1 MKVFEYESPEF
12 KTVKEMNKYKKE
24 LMNELCDTL
33 GVERGS
39 FRLQQGNIVLHGLS
53 NDVHVPLT
61 SRISDFPEHIRLKGY
76 ESYKL
81 KTRLGYN

>member
-1 MKVFEYESPEF
+1 MKVFEYESSEF
-12 KTVKEMNKYKKE
+12 KTVKAMNDNKKE

-39 FRLQQGNIVLHGLS
+39 FRLQQGNIVLHGL
-53 NDVHVPLT
+53 NDGKWIPLT
-61 SRISDFPEHIRLKGY
+61 SKISDFPERIRLKGY